1 VLKSDKL
8 LEIRI
13 NALVVV
19 LVNINNSSHEHIGVF
34 RYEWKYLVLLS
45 L

>member
-19 LVNINNSSHEHIGVF
+19 LVNINNSSHGVF
-34 RYEWKYLVLLS
+34 RYEWKYLVLL
-45 L
+45 LL